1 MVSMTSNFC
10 LAKNRQGNPCKRR
23 KVLGKKRCH
32 MHGAYAGAPKGSQNA
47 LKHGRFTKAAIAKRK
62 ETTELMRLFRKM
74 KKAYNL

>member
-1 MVSMTSNFC
+1 
-10 LAKNRQGNPCKRR
+10 
-23 KVLGKKRCH
+23 
-32 MHGAYAGAPKGSQNA
+32 MHGAYAGAPKNNTNS

>member
-1 MVSMTSNFC
+1 MQNTTPNYC
-10 LAKNRQGNPCKRR
+10 LAKTRQGNSCKQF
-23 KVLGKKRCH
+23 KVKGKKRCR

>member
-1 MVSMTSNFC
+1 MTSNFC

-32 MHGAYAGAPKGSQNA
+32 MHGAPKGSQNA
-47 LKHGRFTKAAIAKRK
+47 LKHGRFTKAAIVKRK
-62 ETTELMRLFRKM
+62 ETTELMRLFRSM